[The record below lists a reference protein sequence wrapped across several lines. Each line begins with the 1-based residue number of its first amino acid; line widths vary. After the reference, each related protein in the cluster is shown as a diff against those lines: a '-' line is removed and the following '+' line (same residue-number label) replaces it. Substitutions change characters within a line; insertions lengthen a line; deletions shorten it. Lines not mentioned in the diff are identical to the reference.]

1 MAKKSVLSEKNKKI
15 AAGVVG
21 VVFLFVFVYEFFLS
35 DSPPPA
41 RPHVTAASDPAPES
55 AKPAVTPVQ
64 YNPSNPAAPPR
75 MTTEQLKQQEF
86 DRMLADMTPLDV
98 SSVHKVAEG
107 ETTERKNMFEIWK
120 APPPPAPTPPPPPP
134 IAIRALEPQ
143 TAIAGSPKP
152 LTIKVTGA
160 TPFPPDAQVVFAGAF
175 RQTHRLSDTL
185 LSIDLSPSDYGA
197 QRSASVEVKS
207 KADPVKLYS
216 NQIPFIIQPSPNP
229 PFKNVG
235 RIGDLAVFEMGSDP
249 NKQYKRL
256 RRGQTIDT
264 VWRIDAITDN
274 GVDVTDTRYDIKKH
288 VPLEE
293 KDNKEV
299 KR

>member
-15 AAGVVG
+15 VAAAGG
-21 VVFLFVFVYEFFLS
+21 AVFLFVVVYEFFLS
-35 DSPPPA
+35 DSPSPKPRPA
-41 RPHVTAASDPAPES
+41 AVADSSPAPPR
-55 AKPAVTPVQ
+55 PAVTPVPG
-64 YNPSNPAAPPR
+64 NGSGPAATAHL
-75 MTTEQLKQQEF
+75 TTAQEKDLALQQLL
-86 DRMLADMTPLDV
+86 DDTTPLDV
-98 SSVHKVAEG
+98 AAVHKVAEG
-107 ETTERKNMFEIWK
+107 SQTERKNMFETYK
-120 APPPPAPTPPPPPP
+120 APPPPPPTPAPPPP
-134 IAIRALEPQ
+134 IAIRAVEPQ
-143 TAIAGSPKP
+143 TAIAGTPKP

-160 TPFPPDAQVVFAGAF
+160 GFTDDSQIVFAGAF
-175 RQTHRLSDTL
+175 RPTHRVSDTV
-185 LSIDLSPSDYGA
+185 LSTDLSPSDYGA

-207 KADPVKLYS
+207 KSDPAKFYS

-235 RIGDLAVFEMGSDP
+235 RIGDLAVFESGDGAA
-249 NKQYKRL
+249 KQYKRL

-264 VWRIDAITDN
+264 VWRIDAITDK

-293 KDNKEV
+293 KDAKDV